1 MLQRFFLEVTQS
13 QDSQSPERM
22 ALYDYDSR
30 RLLNEIHGEEW
41 RKLLEHLDTSEE
53 RILDATTQNEPDGL
67 RPLDMDSQPASNT
80 DTSGRAESV
89 GEIPQSAGAIELYRP
104 PEDALDPVKT
114 GRRKLWEIPHK
125 YHCPI
130 IGTCLT
136 VEELRRIGKR
146 FVWSTKERLSD
157 YEIHVGFVSAAEER
171 NGLSQATQKLLDKKF
186 ASTVRRYGK
195 AKDQKAILA
204 LWSESLACG
213 EVPSG
218 LWALMSHPKTDAE
231 TMVLA
236 YEDIHML
243 SHQIGAGQRAD
254 LKRLSETR
262 VELSRVRHEFETFQR
277 RSTHQ
282 AEQRERTISD
292 LETALSDRQDA
303 CTQLEQKTE
312 LLQRQLAENGTS
324 DLVERIAALSDAHAL
339 AQSRLETALS
349 ASQALRQKLSDTE
362 KRAAELE
369 TQLAER
375 EAERESLERLL
386 TLNLSQQCEECP
398 NDSCACRADLAGQL
412 VLCVGGRKPLVEQY
426 RQLVNS
432 CNGRFEHHDGGLED
446 SHRRLETMLASA
458 DAIVCAADYV
468 SHNAYYRTKRFCKRL
483 DKPHV
488 LLGNSGLS
496 FFARALEQVAN

>member
-13 QDSQSPERM
+13 PDSRSPERI
-22 ALYDYDSR
+22 ALYDYDDR
-30 RLLNEIHGEEW
+30 RLLNEIDGEAW
-41 RKLLEHLDTSEE
+41 RKVLEHLDTSEE
-53 RILDATTQNEPDGL
+53 GVLHTTTLDGANDL
-67 RPLDMDSQPASNT
+67 RTRDRNTQPAANPDA
-80 DTSGRAESV
+80 DTSGLAE
-89 GEIPQSAGAIELYRP
+89 PAGAIELYRP
-104 PEDALDPVKT
+104 PEEALDPVKAA
-114 GRRKLWEIPHK
+114 RRKLWEIPHK

-171 NGLSQATQKLLDKKF
+171 NGLSLATQKLLDKKY
-186 ASTVRRYGK
+186 ASAVRRYGK
-195 AKDQKAILA
+195 AKDQEAILA

-213 EVPSG
+213 EVTSG
-218 LWALMSHPKTDAE
+218 LWALMTHAKTDAA

-262 VELSRVRHEFETFQR
+262 IELSRVRHEFETFQR
-277 RSTHQ
+277 RTAQ
-282 AEQRERTISD
+282 QTEQRERTISD
-292 LETALSDRQDA
+292 LERALSDRQDD
-303 CTQLEQKTE
+303 CTRLEQE
-312 LLQRQLAENGTS
+312 NERLQRHLAASGTS
-324 DLVERIAALSDAHAL
+324 DLIARTAALSDAHAL
-339 AQSRLETALS
+339 AQSRLEEALS
-349 ASQALRQKLSDTE
+349 TSNALRQKLNDAE
-362 KRAAELE
+362 KRAAGLE
-369 TQLAER
+369 IQLAER

-386 TLNLSQQCEECP
+386 ALNLDHQCEACP

-496 FFARALEQVAN
+496 SFARALEQVAN